1 MIEIYYHPISPPAIG
16 VLLAAEAVGVEYE
29 KKMVDLQSG
38 EQRSDAYMKINPYS
52 RVPALKDGDFTL
64 SESTAMM
71 RYLARREGSTLY
83 PTDLKAAA
91 TVDQWT
97 DFVVH
102 HIRTPVAR
110 VQFNRIVAPMIG
122 QEVDEKSLAFGLHLL
137 ESNLPIIEQRLTEN
151 AYLCGDDMTLAD
163 VALVGAL
170 DPTTLCK
177 IDLSPYKKLTEWLA
191 ARRGEIFYTNVHTH
205 FGAEIG
211 M

>member
-1 MIEIYYHPISPPAIG
+1 MIDIYYHPISPPAIT

-38 EQRSDAYMKINPYS
+38 EQRSEAYMKINRYS

-64 SESTAMM
+64 SESAAMM
-71 RYLARREGSTLY
+71 RYLAKRQGSGLY
-83 PTDLKAAA
+83 PTDTQAAA
-91 TVDQWT
+91 VVDQWT
-97 DFVVH
+97 DFVIH
-102 HIRTPVAR
+102 HVRTPVGR
-110 VQFNRIVAPMIG
+110 VQFNRVVAPMIG

-137 ESNLPIIEQRLTEN
+137 ESNLPIIEERLAEN
-151 AYLCGDDMTLAD
+151 AFLCGDEMTLAD

-170 DPTTLCK
+170 DPTTMCK
-177 IDLSPYKKLTEWLA
+177 IDLTPYKKLTEWLA
-191 ARRGEIFYTNVHTH
+191 SRRTETFYTNVHTH